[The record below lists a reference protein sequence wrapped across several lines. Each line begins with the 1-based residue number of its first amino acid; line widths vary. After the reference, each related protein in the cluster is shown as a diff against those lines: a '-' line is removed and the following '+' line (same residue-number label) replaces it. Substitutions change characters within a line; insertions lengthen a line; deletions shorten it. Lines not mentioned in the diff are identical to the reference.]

1 MVGGL
6 TPTQILLKLGQI
18 NICDLGASENKWEFL
33 RIMMLPT
40 WEGGYGYDAIAL
52 QETRLV
58 NGGDWKCKL
67 EKHCPWATLVIE
79 DCVLGP
85 NGRPAGGVGH
95 IILTKHIENVTI
107 EVGQLGQQA
116 TGMHGTE
123 TFGASI
129 KIKCLSGEIT

>member
-1 MVGGL
+1 MPGGAPSGESIGPPSNARGDGDGKDKSNASNGNNKKTKEDKRKRKRNRKVVGGL

-67 EKHCPWATLVIE
+67 EKHCPWGTLVAE
-79 DCVLGP
+79 LV
-85 NGRPAGGVGH
+85 
-95 IILTKHIENVTI
+95 
-107 EVGQLGQQA
+107 
-116 TGMHGTE
+116 
-123 TFGASI
+123 
-129 KIKCLSGEIT
+129 